1 MSPEFALSG
10 SASSHPS
17 TASASTHCVTARRW
31 LSPRAALYSYAP
43 SLALFLPFAGVQ
55 EPAIDSPWTF
65 KVKHYSI
72 AKIRAEIPL
81 LTDQDEE

>member
-1 MSPEFALSG
+1 MSPELALSG
-10 SASSHPS
+10 SASSHHSIAP
-17 TASASTHCVTARRW
+17 ASAHYVKARRW

-55 EPAIDSPWTF
+55 EPAIDSPWTL

-72 AKIRAEIPL
+72 AKIRAEIPP
-81 LTDQDEE
+81 LTDRDEE